1 MSFEKHNFYAT
12 KKFWLN
18 FFNDESL
25 LFNMHFCQSNKAALF
40 SRFFFTINT
49 SLIPSFLAFYFSFKL
64 NSHSKR
70 KINFFLDEIFIQ

>member
-12 KKFWLN
+12 KNYDSISFI
-18 FFNDESL
+18 
-25 LFNMHFCQSNKAALF
+25 LFNMYFCQSNKAALF

-70 KINFFLDEIFIQ
+70 KITFFLDEIFIQ